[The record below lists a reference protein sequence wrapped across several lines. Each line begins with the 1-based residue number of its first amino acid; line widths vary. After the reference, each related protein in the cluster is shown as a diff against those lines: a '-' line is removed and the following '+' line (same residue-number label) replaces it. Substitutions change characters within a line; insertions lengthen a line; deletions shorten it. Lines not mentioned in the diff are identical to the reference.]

1 MTTRSRRIGGI
12 VLLVLAALLVPVAVI
27 ATWTARTVTDTDAFV
42 SRVAP
47 VASTPEVQV
56 LIEQEMT
63 EQITTAVIDD
73 RAAPLVNGAI
83 DSMAAPDLVK
93 NLLHDLAAGVGSAV
107 ESRTASVVKNVVEA
121 PEFASA
127 FESATRTAHADL
139 VATLE
144 GENTGTVVTEGDT
157 VSIRLATVGNAVR
170 AELVSAG
177 FSFVDRIPPLN
188 ASIPI
193 ATVEQLD
200 TWQGYYQVA
209 QGAGL
214 ARAAAR
220 DRVRRGRRLAGA
232 RPRPG
237 RRSGSPAPDCS
248 PSWVRRWACRAVL
261 SGATDAPRRPG
272 GRRRRAGRRLAT
284 FTGSLVR
291 NVTVV
296 GLVLAV
302 LLAVSAWFFAFRRAD
317 GAGTPPPRPE
327 PRRLRRGWP
336 PRAARLTVST
346 AGSSCSRTTTSAYTY
361 RVLSA
366 RIGTSRA

>member
-47 VASTPEVQV
+47 VASTPEVQA

-200 TWQGYYQVA
+200 TWQGYYQVLKVLVWLGPLLVIA
-209 QGAGL
+209 FGAAGAWLVRDLALAGLWFSGAGL
-214 ARAAAR
+214 LALVGATVGVTAAF
-220 DRVRRGRRLAGA
+220 
-232 RPRPG
+232 
-237 RRSGSPAPDCS
+237 
-248 PSWVRRWACRAVL
+248 
-261 SGATDAPRRPG
+261 SGATTRLADPVAADAA
-272 GRRRRAGRRLAT
+272 RAVLAT

-296 GLVLAV
+296 GLVLAL
-302 LLAVSAWFFAFRRAD
+302 LLAVSAWFFAFRR
-317 GAGTPPPRPE
+317 GAVPDAVAE
-327 PRRLRRGWP
+327 
-336 PRAARLTVST
+336 A
-346 AGSSCSRTTTSAYTY
+346 
-361 RVLSA
+361 
-366 RIGTSRA
+366 